1 MPDDRRYTGA
11 RATFFHNRP
20 GTEMKGPVPRTWS
33 FRRLFQSAW
42 GRYFRA
48 WARALSP
55 AGWKETGLNARRVAI
70 LVAGLPLFFLVQ
82 LIHWLGLLLDEVFF
96 RGYRRVEIDDALVI
110 TGVPRSGT
118 TFIHRTLAASDE
130 RFTTMSTWEVLLAP
144 SVTEKRFWRALG
156 RLDRLLGGPGKRWTE
171 WLTRRLT
178 GEFDRVHRVGLW
190 DAEEDYLCL
199 LPAGGC
205 FLFSLVFPGSPWF
218 WRLGNFDAGDER
230 ELPAFYHACLQKHL
244 YVAGRGRRLLTKNA
258 SFGTWVPALAEYL
271 PGARFVI
278 CVREFDS
285 AYASQLAAVAS
296 GIRLFGVER
305 VRPLIEARFR
315 DNLKANLRFLDQLPE
330 QVEHHRIDQQQLL
343 SDPDTHL
350 RAVFRFAGVSN
361 TQAMKQAVEQTR
373 RHASHVTGADELR
386 KTA

>member
-1 MPDDRRYTGA
+1 MDVRPVDHS
-11 RATFFHNRP
+11 RA
-20 GTEMKGPVPRTWS
+20 GTEMNGPAPRRWS
-33 FRRLFQSAW
+33 FWRLFRSAW

-55 AGWKETGLNARRVAI
+55 TGWKETGLNARR
-70 LVAGLPLFFLVQ
+70 LVTLIAGLPLFFLVQ

-96 RGYRRVEIDDALVI
+96 RGYRRVEIADALVI
-110 TGVPRSGT
+110 TGIPRSGT

-144 SVTEKRFWRALG
+144 SVTEKHFWRALG
-156 RLDRLLGGPGKRWTE
+156 RLDRLLGGWGKCWIER
-171 WLTRRLT
+171 LTRRLT
-178 GEFDRVHRVGLW
+178 GEFDHVHRVGLW

-205 FLFSLVFPGSPWF
+205 FLFSLVFPGSSWF
-218 WRLGNFDAGDER
+218 WRLGNIDTGDKR
-230 ELPAFYHACLQKHL
+230 ELLAFYHACLQKHL
-244 YVAGRGRRLLTKNA
+244 YVAGSGRRLLTKNA

-285 AYASQLAAVAS
+285 AYASQLASVAS
-296 GIRLFGVER
+296 GIRLLGVER
-305 VRPLIEARFR
+305 ARPLIEARFR
-315 DNLKANLRFLDQLPE
+315 DNLKANLRFLDKLPE

-343 SDPDTHL
+343 SDPDNHL
-350 RAVFRFAGVSN
+350 RAIFRFAGITN
-361 TQAMKQAVEQTR
+361 TQAMKQAMEQTR
-373 RHASHVTGADELR
+373 RHAAHVTGVDGVR